1 MNAPELLEKARAGD
15 PAAEEILMRENM
27 GLVKSVAARFL
38 GRGADFEDLCQL
50 GAIGMLK
57 AIRNF
62 DTSYGTAFSTYAV
75 PLIIGEIKRFLRDDG
90 MIKVSNLCLNT
101 YKVFIVCQLLGRIAV
116 KHSLR

>member
-1 MNAPELLEKARAGD
+1 MNAPELLEKAKLGD
-15 PAAEEILMRENM
+15 AAAEDLLMRENM

-62 DTSYGTAFSTYAV
+62 DTSYGTAF
-75 PLIIGEIKRFLRDDG
+75 
-90 MIKVSNLCLNT
+90 
-101 YKVFIVCQLLGRIAV
+101 
-116 KHSLR
+116 